1 MEFKDYLMQE
11 YNISE
16 SSAKDYVGRFNG
28 IINRGL
34 YNGEDKMTNT
44 LKEAIEKEFPNLKK
58 IIISLHLKGILNIK
72 KRIN

>member
-44 LKEAIEKEFPNLKK
+44 LKEAIEKEFPNSKNHYFLTLERYIKY
-58 IIISLHLKGILNIK
+58 K